1 MALRKIENLL
11 EKYEMGE
18 TNLNEEA
25 ELKAFFQKSEV
36 PDYLC
41 AYKQLFNGL
50 SNAGL
55 DTYKKKISIPKKNHK
70 IQWFSIAAAVVLIFG
85 IFLGMNFNNGAKVL
99 TNENL
104 LTYNQT
110 KSAIEMLSR
119 NINKGTSKLE
129 SLQIISNSYGKGKQN
144 LTILNNFNTS
154 TYKIFKLKN

>member
-55 DTYKKKISIPKKNHK
+55 HTYKKKISIPKKNHK
-70 IQWFSIAAAVVLIFG
+70 IQWFSIAAAIVLIFG
-85 IFLGMNFNNGAKVL
+85 IFLGMNFNNGN
-99 TNENL
+99 NELKKENIL
-104 LTYNQT
+104 VYNQT

-129 SLQIISNSYGKGKQN
+129 SLQIRSNCYGKGKQN
-144 LTILNNFNTS
+144 LTILNNCNTS

>member
-41 AYKQLFNGL
+41 AHKQLFNGL

-85 IFLGMNFNNGAKVL
+85 IFLGMNFNNGN
-99 TNENL
+99 NELKKENIL
-104 LTYNQT
+104 VYNQT

-129 SLQIISNSYGKGKQN
+129 SLQIISNSYGKGRQN